1 MCVGGSIPVTTHMH
15 LLNPN
20 NDDILSSSGKFKS
33 LTNSALSYFL
43 VYVMTSHNALV
54 QLHLP

>member
-1 MCVGGSIPVTTHMH
+1 MPVKIHMQ

-20 NDDILSSSGKFKS
+20 NNDILSSSGKFKS

-43 VYVMTSHNALV
+43 VYVMTSRNALL